1 MNEYLEDIVNRI
13 AEQITSLEG
22 RDRKRKVQD
31 QFHFLHGVEHLLI
44 QLWKGT
50 KKHSERNP
58 PIPYTSPSAFVGFRG
73 NK

>member
-22 RDRKRKVQD
+22 RDRKRKAEA
-31 QFHFLHGVEHLLI
+31 QFHFLYSIEHLLI

-50 KKHSERNP
+50 QIHDGYEGGINKRAGWYSENP
-58 PIPYTSPSAFVGFRG
+58 QY
-73 NK
+73 

>member
-31 QFHFLHGVEHLLI
+31 QFHFLHGIEHLII

-50 KKHSERNP
+50 QIHDDYEGGVNKRAGWCSEYP
-58 PIPYTSPSAFVGFRG
+58 Q
-73 NK
+73 